1 MTKTDLVSAICE
13 KVGFSKKE
21 STLMV
26 DSVFEIIRKSLENDE
41 KVKISGFGNFNTHK
55 KKVRRGRNPQTGEAM
70 EISARNVLVFKAS
83 SVLKKALNS

>member
-21 STLMV
+21 STIMV
-26 DSVFEIIRKSLENDE
+26 DSVFEIMKKALENDE
-41 KVKISGFGNFNTHK
+41 KVKISGFGNFNTK
-55 KKVRRGRNPQTGEAM
+55 KKVRRGRNPQTGEGM

-83 SVLKKALNS
+83 SVLKKALNT